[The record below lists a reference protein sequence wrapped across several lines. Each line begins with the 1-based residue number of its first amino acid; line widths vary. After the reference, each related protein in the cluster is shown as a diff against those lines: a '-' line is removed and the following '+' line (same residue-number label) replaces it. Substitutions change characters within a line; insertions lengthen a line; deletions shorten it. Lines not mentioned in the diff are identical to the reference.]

1 MAVLSLCNNSAW
13 FQING
18 LKKESFC
25 AHWCFSSHYAIVVWW
40 DRICISQMDF
50 RKSHHEGLFFIFFIA
65 ATFKIDPLCCSCC
78 LHGQF
83 IDNWC
88 QRIVTFM
95 TLFYEPEFFF
105 WTLLQ
110 VEQNILSSVPWSLKP
125 ENLHLIIIEQATDY
139 SQIKIFQW
147 TWGIFVS
154 IRL

>member
-25 AHWCFSSHYAIVVWW
+25 AHWCFLSHYAIVVWW
-40 DRICISQMDF
+40 DRTCISQMDF
-50 RKSHHEGLFFIFFIA
+50 RKSHDEGLFFICIA
-65 ATFKIDPLCCSCC
+65 TTFKIDPLCCSCC
-78 LHGQF
+78 TSPRTIYWQPVSENCH
-83 IDNWC
+83 
-88 QRIVTFM
+88 
-95 TLFYEPEFFF
+95 FYDAVLRTWISF

-125 ENLHLIIIEQATDY
+125 ENLHLIITEQATDY
-139 SQIKIFQW
+139 SQIKIFQL